1 MEKLEIDDLEAVWTS
16 IQIGGVEPNLAF
28 TTVGAWKAIKE
39 YLAKQ
44 DEFQAPKDDWDEFE
58 EWVSDVQEK
67 AERGRR
73 FRRFLRLGPA
83 RKKQQPI
90 RPYTR
95 NVRVFKRRT

>member
-28 TTVGAWKAIKE
+28 TTVGAWKAIQE
-39 YLAKQ
+39 YFTKQ
-44 DEFQAPKDDWDEFE
+44 ALKDDWDEFE